1 MQTNYACYPGLV
13 GNGLA
18 QGRTESGLSSVC
30 KIRHPADFFHPTNI
44 VQFRDPLHDGK
55 SRTHGGKLT
64 AMYRRGLSS
73 PLRRGPGISAPA
85 KMIIFVGD
93 RPAGWFIATG

>member
-30 KIRHPADFFHPTNI
+30 KIRHPADFCYPTNI

-73 PLRRGPGISAPA
+73 PLQR
-85 KMIIFVGD
+85 GD

>member
-1 MQTNYACYPGLV
+1 M
-13 GNGLA
+13 LA
-18 QGRTESGLSSVC
+18 TLGWLETDWPRAEQNPAYRLSAKSA
-30 KIRHPADFFHPTNI
+30 IRRIFFHPTNI

-55 SRTHGGKLT
+55 RTHGGKLT

-73 PLRRGPGISAPA
+73 PLRRGAGISAPA

-93 RPAGWFIATG
+93 KPAGWFIATG